1 MTKALLEAG
10 ADVHARDK
18 VGGTPLHWA
27 AKHNENP
34 AIVEALLDAGANH
47 HAKTKGGQ
55 TPLDLIE
62 KNEALEDTQ
71 TRWRLNDLSYKAYKG

>member
-1 MTKALLEAG
+1 MTKALLELG

-18 VGGTPLHWA
+18 VGATPLHFA
-27 AKHNENP
+27 AKCSKNP
-34 AIVEALLDAGANH
+34 DIVEALLDAGANH
-47 HAKTKGGQ
+47 QAKTKNGH